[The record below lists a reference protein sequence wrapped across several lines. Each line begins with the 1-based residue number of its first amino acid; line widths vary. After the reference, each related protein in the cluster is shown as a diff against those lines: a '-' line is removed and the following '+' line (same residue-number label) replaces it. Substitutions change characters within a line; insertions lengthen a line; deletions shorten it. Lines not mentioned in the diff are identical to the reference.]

1 MKVAQ
6 YILVGCSNQACK
18 SGAQSR
24 IYLKDIWEDFVYF
37 MKWNVQEYFFKV
49 SCGADCD
56 AIGFEN
62 MEIVEAI
69 SDLGLD
75 ETAERCEFCKEIQMP
90 YDGTWDDLRDD
101 IYANDVLIP
110 WDENGNKTNT
120 FFHIDC
126 YQDNKYIS

>member
-18 SGAQSR
+18 SGAQTR

-49 SCGADCD
+49 SCGSDCNS
-56 AIGFEN
+56 IGFTN
-62 MEIVEAI
+62 AEIVDAI
-69 SDLGLD
+69 SDLELD
-75 ETAERCEFCKEIQMP
+75 ETAERCEFCKDIQMP

-110 WDENGNKTNT
+110 WDENGNKTDT
-120 FFHIDC
+120 YFHVDC